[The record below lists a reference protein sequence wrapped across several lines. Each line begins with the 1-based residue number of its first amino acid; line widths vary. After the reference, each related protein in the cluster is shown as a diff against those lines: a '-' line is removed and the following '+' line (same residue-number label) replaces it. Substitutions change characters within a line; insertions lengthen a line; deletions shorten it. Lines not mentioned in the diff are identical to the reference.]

1 MLIIAKKERPCRGDF
16 FGMMIMVFTVLF
28 AFAMAAVL
36 SLAVLSLMRL

>member
-1 MLIIAKKERPCRGDF
+1 MLIIVKKERPCRGGF

-28 AFAMAAVL
+28 AFTVATVI